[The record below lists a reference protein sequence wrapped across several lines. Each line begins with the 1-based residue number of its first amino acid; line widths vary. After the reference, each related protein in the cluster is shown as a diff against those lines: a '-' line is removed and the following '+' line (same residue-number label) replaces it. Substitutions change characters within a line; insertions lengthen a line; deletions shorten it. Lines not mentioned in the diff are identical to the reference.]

1 MCQLNSLMF
10 LLINSEKYITGA
22 WLEVPVH
29 FIWIPPQ
36 AGKLPLVIFYMPVL
50 IEV

>member
-1 MCQLNSLMF
+1 MCQLDSLMF

-22 WLEVPVH
+22 WPEAH

-36 AGKLPLVIFYMPVL
+36 AGKLPLVIIYMPVL